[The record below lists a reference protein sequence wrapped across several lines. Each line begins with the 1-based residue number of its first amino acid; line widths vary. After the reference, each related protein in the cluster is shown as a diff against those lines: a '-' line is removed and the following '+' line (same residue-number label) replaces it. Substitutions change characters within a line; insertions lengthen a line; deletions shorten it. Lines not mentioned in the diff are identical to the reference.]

1 MSAGFSQWQ
10 MLSLT
15 NDGLVTY
22 RRVGGLAGSTL
33 VPDLATSL
41 PAPTDNGRT
50 YTFQLRSRIHYSDGT
65 LVEPQD
71 LLHEFVRVYRL
82 GNEYAES
89 LESDIVGAKRCMLA
103 PRRCTFAGGIVAND
117 QANTITF
124 HLTRPDPDFLYKLT
138 FPWTYAVPSTTPF
151 RDLGRSVPPAT
162 GPYVTK
168 SISLSHQPGPP
179 GHGQLAFHTWVLARN
194 PRFREWNPAAQ
205 PPGYPDRIEL
215 TDDGSPVAAAAAVAQ
230 NRLDVLVSVPY
241 EPADRFRRPLHGA
254 LPLRAGR
261 SVLHAGHEHPAAAEF
276 NRVDVRRALNFA
288 IDRRRIIA
296 FAGGSLAAQP
306 TCQILPPNIP
316 GAISPIARTPGIRA
330 PAASGAAGLSPC
342 PAADRCIRH
351 ARQQGDRSR
360 AGSFRSRPEHQ
371 GR

>member
-1 MSAGFSQWQ
+1 MDEVLPGPSAHVGGVLRAVETRYPSEGSSVDPAMSAGFSQWQ

-124 HLTRPDPDFLYKLT
+124 HLTRP
-138 FPWTYAVPSTTPF
+138 
-151 RDLGRSVPPAT
+151 
-162 GPYVTK
+162 
-168 SISLSHQPGPP
+168 GPP
-179 GHGQLAFHTWVLARN
+179 TFSTSSRSRGPTRCRAR
-194 PRFREWNPAAQ
+194 PRFAISADPSRQ
-205 PPGYPDRIEL
+205 PPDR
-215 TDDGSPVAAAAAVAQ
+215 T
-230 NRLDVLVSVPY
+230 
-241 EPADRFRRPLHGA
+241 
-254 LPLRAGR
+254 
-261 SVLHAGHEHPAAAEF
+261 
-276 NRVDVRRALNFA
+276 
-288 IDRRRIIA
+288 
-296 FAGGSLAAQP
+296 
-306 TCQILPPNIP
+306 
-316 GAISPIARTPGIRA
+316 
-330 PAASGAAGLSPC
+330 
-342 PAADRCIRH
+342 
-351 ARQQGDRSR
+351 
-360 AGSFRSRPEHQ
+360 
-371 GR
+371 